1 MSQPEP
7 HATRDLA
14 MDLATSLIDD
24 VSYLVSPPD
33 VCVKVFELI
42 ESSDSSAQD
51 IGEVISRDPSLTAR
65 LLRLVNSSFYNF
77 PRKIDTVSRAIT
89 IVGIRELYSL
99 VIAVSAIK
107 SFTNLSSKL
116 VNIDTFWRH
125 GIYTGLIAR
134 ALAKECG
141 VLHPERLF
149 VSGLMHDI
157 GSLVLYHRL
166 PEQSGDILM
175 ISDGDEGVLYQA
187 ELAELGFTHADI
199 GAAMMNS
206 WMLPEVLQESVCYHH
221 MPACASD
228 AVLEASLLHLADT
241 LANRSELGAFCEQP
255 NSVAAIDPTVWE
267 KLGLEESSF
276 DEDSVIGEAGL
287 QFSETATLLLARA

>member
-14 MDLATSLIDD
+14 VDLATSLVDD

-107 SFTNLSSKL
+107 SFGNLSSKL

-149 VSGLMHDI
+149 VSGLLHDI

-175 ISDGDEGVLYQA
+175 ISDGDEGILHQA
-187 ELAELGFTHADI
+187 ELAELGFTHADL
-199 GAAMMNS
+199 GAAIMDT
-206 WMLPEVLQESVCYHH
+206 WMLPEILQESVCYHH
-221 MPACASD
+221 MPSCAIS
-228 AVLEASLLHLADT
+228 ATLEASLLHLADT

-255 NSVAAIDPTVWE
+255 RSVAAVDPSVWA
-267 KLGLEESSF
+267 KLGLEEESF
-276 DEDSVIGEAGL
+276 DEESVIGEAGL